1 MAAAAGNTM
10 GASNFCNFAA
20 GVGGWLKN
28 EAQNL
33 LNKPAG
39 PLNLPES
46 RAVKLNHRPTRRREQ
61 VRKAA
66 AVGADIAGDGTV
78 AEVVADIAEGAV
90 VLL

>member
-66 AVGADIAGDGTV
+66 AVGDGL
-78 AEVVADIAEGAV
+78 AEGSVVADIAEGVGIA
-90 VLL
+90 LLM